1 MSLSSLHFRD
11 QATMS
16 TEVEGTMQTIR
27 ERETPQSTQNPLH
40 TLQWS
45 AFVPFKVT
53 NRVKTLLNS
62 GNHIKAA
69 GNAANHQTNHKL
81 AEHGTRLADGRR
93 SSTTEGAVT
102 GRCLAGKLYA
112 QQPRFSSPPFKW
124 YRFRSDRPRAP

>member
-1 MSLSSLHFRD
+1 
-11 QATMS
+11 MS

-69 GNAANHQTNHKL
+69 GNAANKSSNNHKL
-81 AEHGTRLADGRR
+81 AEHGTRLTDSRR
-93 SSTTEGAVT
+93 SSAREGAVT

-112 QQPRFSSPPFKW
+112 QQPRFSSPPSKW
-124 YRFRSDRPRAP
+124 YRVRSGRPRAP